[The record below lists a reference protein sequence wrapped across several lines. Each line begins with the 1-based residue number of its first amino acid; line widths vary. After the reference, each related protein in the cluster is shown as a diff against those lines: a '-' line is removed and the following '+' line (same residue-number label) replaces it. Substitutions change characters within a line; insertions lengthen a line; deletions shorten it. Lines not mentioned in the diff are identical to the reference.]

1 MNIQLNGHNS
11 PTNLIT
17 FNSVPNIVSIEST
30 QPQGS
35 KATLTINITNLSGIN
50 VNTEYYI
57 KINDVIIKSSAT
69 DPTNKRFYITSANSS
84 NDRNAV
90 AASIVRALR
99 ASSLVNYNIYQVN
112 NAGNLTSSIKVE
124 AKEIGQQYT
133 INWETN
139 LGNAITSQN
148 YLGST
153 TDEFI
158 GNQICIDVYNNDQY
172 ITTLEKAYYKDRVD
186 FNISQVLTTI
196 SRYDFLTPFNL
207 VIYSKTNKIVKN
219 LGYISGNYSAMG
231 YMCNQGKKYLQ
242 MAGGNIFAQ
251 NVSRGA
257 NRLPANKTIL
267 YTYESSIPFSLYSQ
281 DASVSLE
288 VKYVDSNESVK
299 KVDYV
304 TIPIYN
310 KMGFM
315 DIGLDSEVFNS
326 SSYIDI
332 YIPHA
337 GYIRY
342 NVVKPLDATSR
353 CQRVYYHNSY
363 GGISFFDFTGQKT
376 ENHKVNNDTY
386 TKNILSYYDES
397 TLEATKIYN
406 KETEITV
413 TMKSHLME
421 PDARWQFND
430 LLGSYDVWTNINGVD
445 YKIIITD
452 CKVDET
458 TTGVWEATITYTYSY
473 I

>member
-1 MNIQLNGHNS
+1 
-11 PTNLIT
+11 
-17 FNSVPNIVSIEST
+17 
-30 QPQGS
+30 
-35 KATLTINITNLSGIN
+35 
-50 VNTEYYI
+50 
-57 KINDVIIKSSAT
+57 
-69 DPTNKRFYITSANSS
+69 
-84 NDRNAV
+84 
-90 AASIVRALR
+90 
-99 ASSLVNYNIYQVN
+99 
-112 NAGNLTSSIKVE
+112 
-124 AKEIGQQYT
+124 
-133 INWETN
+133 
-139 LGNAITSQN
+139 
-148 YLGST
+148 
-153 TDEFI
+153 
-158 GNQICIDVYNNDQY
+158 
-172 ITTLEKAYYKDRVD
+172 
-186 FNISQVLTTI
+186 
-196 SRYDFLTPFNL
+196 
-207 VIYSKTNKIVKN
+207 
-219 LGYISGNYSAMG
+219 MG

-242 MAGGNIFAQ
+242 MSGGNIFAQ

-288 VKYVDSNESVK
+288 VKYVDSNETVK

-304 TIPIYN
+304 TVPIYN

-332 YIPHA
+332 NIPHA

-342 NVVKPLDATSR
+342 NVIKPLDATSR